1 MQVHSNISAS
11 NRSKMDVCALSL
23 SYLAQDPNL
32 PQSKLPFAWKLYE
45 MLEMIERNQVDD
57 IVSWVDDGQAFKVH
71 NLKRF
76 VAEIVPKY
84 FKQSKYKSFQRQ
96 LYFYGFTRVSSSSS
110 DCKGWTIGSYRHPM
124 FRRGYKTLCLS
135 MVPIKKNSNS
145 NISGSTRK
153 KRIISS
159 SVTATNEN
167 KSAGVVGKNRN
178 ETSDITRLTSSN
190 EASNIDP
197 IRIITDT
204 TATTLRDHI
213 IIPRRVSV
221 EEEQSK
227 TFADATIADGGEGID
242 DDITPIPLLFQRSRE
257 EDEVSSLSSGD
268 MHHGSSAS
276 SYISRQEELRKLQ
289 LQQFYRYI
297 NHKEEPPRHLEQNY
311 RHHDQHQS
319 QQQSLKQVRFHHSYL
334 QQQRPRRKEKGKSC
348 CIFGGKTFHFV

>member
-1 MQVHSNISAS
+1 
-11 NRSKMDVCALSL
+11 
-23 SYLAQDPNL
+23 
-32 PQSKLPFAWKLYE
+32 
-45 MLEMIERNQVDD
+45 
-57 IVSWVDDGQAFKVH
+57 
-71 NLKRF
+71 
-76 VAEIVPKY
+76 
-84 FKQSKYKSFQRQ
+84 
-96 LYFYGFTRVSSSSS
+96 
-110 DCKGWTIGSYRHPM
+110 
-124 FRRGYKTLCLS
+124 

-204 TATTLRDHI
+204 TATTPRDHI

-257 EDEVSSLSSGD
+257 EDEVSSLSSGGVVTIRTCDNNESNADGNGPLD
-268 MHHGSSAS
+268 MHHGSSPS

-289 LQQFYRYI
+289 IQQFYRYI
-297 NHKEEPPRHLEQNY
+297 NHKEEPSRHPEQNY
-311 RHHDQHQS
+311 RRHDQHQS